1 MTNLD
6 DSTRKA
12 QTESTGDKTAGA
24 TEEELLASDRA
35 EPAGSDAVT
44 PFDFRHSNRL
54 PNSQL
59 TLLHV
64 LHDSFVRLLTQ
75 SLSLTLRSFV
85 SGNAMSVEQ
94 FTYGEFSAQM
104 QSPTCIVY
112 LSMLPYEGFAA
123 VEINHSLISPILDHV
138 LGGNGKIDSELDREL
153 TDIEKGM
160 LEGFFRIIPHDL
172 TEAWRPI
179 ASIGFA
185 YDCVETEPLLSN
197 RISRNEAVVV
207 IAMELRIGDK
217 VGKVNLAIPSI
228 TLKMLRHKFD
238 QQSTTKRTV
247 SPEIEAAIKQK
258 VAEEL
263 TVDLDCAVVGSRIRL
278 SDLLNLK
285 AGDMVDLG
293 IEFDRKGSLLVNGV
307 PKFRG
312 EVIVEGSKQALVI
325 ESA

>member
-6 DSTRKA
+6 DNTRKTPTPPA
-12 QTESTGDKTAGA
+12 VD
-24 TEEELLASDRA
+24 EETQSSDRGESA
-35 EPAGSDAVT
+35 ASESGVV

-59 TLLHV
+59 SLIHV
-64 LHDSFVRLLTQ
+64 LHDSFVRMLTS

-85 SGNAMSVEQ
+85 SGNVISVEQ
-94 FTYGEFSAQM
+94 FSYSEFSSRM

-112 LSMLPYEGFAA
+112 LSMLPYEGYAA
-123 VEINHSLISPILDHV
+123 VEVNHALIAPILDHV
-138 LGGNGKIDSELDREL
+138 LGGNGKIDSELDREI

-172 TEAWRPI
+172 TEAWKPI

-185 YDCVETEPLLSN
+185 FDCVETEPLLSN

-247 SPEIEAAIKQK
+247 SPETEAAIKQK
-258 VAEEL
+258 LSDSLKLDV
-263 TVDLDCAVVGSRIRL
+263 DCALVGPRIRL
-278 SDLLNLK
+278 SDLLHLK
-285 AGDMVDLG
+285 AGDLVDLG
-293 IEFDRKGSLLVNGV
+293 VEFDGKGSILANGV

-312 EVIVEGSKQALVI
+312 EVIAEGTKQALVI
-325 ESA
+325 ESTWIS

>member
-1 MTNLD
+1 MTSQD
-6 DSTRKA
+6 DNTRKA
-12 QTESTGDKTAGA
+12 SALNA
-24 TEEELLASDRA
+24 EEEAQGA
-35 EPAGSDAVT
+35 EREEALGSDTIT

-59 TLLHV
+59 NLIQV

-85 SGNAMSVEQ
+85 SGNVMSVEQ
-94 FTYGEFSAQM
+94 FAFGEFSARL

-112 LSMLPYEGFAA
+112 LSMLPYEGYAA
-123 VEINHSLISPILDHV
+123 VEVNHSLLAPILDHV

-172 TEAWRPI
+172 SEAWKPI

-185 YDCVETEPLLSN
+185 FDCVETEPLLSN

-207 IAMELRIGDK
+207 VTMELRIGDK
-217 VGKVNLAIPSI
+217 TGKVNLAVPSI
-228 TLKMLRHKFD
+228 TLKMLRHRFD
-238 QQSTTKRTV
+238 QQSTTKRAE
-247 SPEIEAAIKQK
+247 SPETEAAIKQK
-258 VAEEL
+258 LSGALSLDV
-263 TVDLDCAVVGSRIRL
+263 DCALVGARIRL
-278 SDLLNLK
+278 SDLLNLNV
-285 AGDMVDLG
+285 GDLVDLG
-293 IEFDRKGSLLVNGV
+293 VEFDRRGSVLVNGI
-307 PKFRG
+307 PKLRG
-312 EVIVEGSKQALVI
+312 EVIVEGARQALVI

>member
-1 MTNLD
+1 
-6 DSTRKA
+6 
-12 QTESTGDKTAGA
+12 
-24 TEEELLASDRA
+24 
-35 EPAGSDAVT
+35 
-44 PFDFRHSNRL
+44 
-54 PNSQL
+54 
-59 TLLHV
+59 

-85 SGNAMSVEQ
+85 SGNVITVEQ
-94 FTYGEFSAQM
+94 FSFGEFSARM

-112 LSMLPYEGFAA
+112 LSMLPYEGYAA
-123 VEINHSLISPILDHV
+123 VEVNHSLVAPILDHV

-172 TEAWRPI
+172 SEAWKPI

-185 YDCVETEPLLSN
+185 FDCVETEPLLSN

-217 VGKVNLAIPSI
+217 QGKVNLAIPSI
-228 TLKMLRHKFD
+228 TLKMLRHRFD
-238 QQSTTKRTV
+238 QQSTTKRAV
-247 SPEIEAAIKQK
+247 SPETEAAIKQK
-258 VAEEL
+258 IATGMKMDV
-263 TVDLDCAVVGSRIRL
+263 DCALVGARIRL

-285 AGDMVDLG
+285 VGDLVDLG
-293 IEFDRKGSLLVNGV
+293 VEFDRRGSLLVNGI
-307 PKFRG
+307 PKLQG

>member
-1 MTNLD
+1 MTNQD
-6 DSTRKA
+6 DSARKA
-12 QTESTGDKTAGA
+12 SSALEPDEDLQGA
-24 TEEELLASDRA
+24 ERDDLL
-35 EPAGSDAVT
+35 GSDSSIT

-59 TLLHV
+59 NLIQV
-64 LHDSFVRLLTQ
+64 LHESFVRLLTQ

-85 SGNAMSVEQ
+85 SGSVISVEQ
-94 FTYGEFSAQM
+94 FSFGEFSARM

-112 LSMLPYEGFAA
+112 LSMLPYEGYAA
-123 VEINHSLISPILDHV
+123 AEVNHSLLAPILDHV

-172 TEAWRPI
+172 SEAWKPI

-185 YDCVETEPLLSN
+185 FDCVETEPLLSN

-217 VGKVNLAIPSI
+217 TGKVNLAIPSL

-247 SPEIEAAIKQK
+247 SPEIEASIKQK
-258 VAEEL
+258 LSAEL
-263 TVDLDCAVVGSRIRL
+263 RLDVDCALVGARIRL

-285 AGDMVDLG
+285 EGDLVDLG
-293 IEFDRKGSLLVNGV
+293 VEFDRRGSLLVNGV
-307 PKFRG
+307 PKLRG
-312 EVIVEGSKQALVI
+312 EVIVEGSRQALVI

>member
-1 MTNLD
+1 MTSQD
-6 DSTRKA
+6 DNTRKA
-12 QTESTGDKTAGA
+12 SALNA
-24 TEEELLASDRA
+24 EEEAQGA
-35 EPAGSDAVT
+35 EREEALGSDTIT

-59 TLLHV
+59 NLIQV

-85 SGNAMSVEQ
+85 SGNVMSVEQ
-94 FTYGEFSAQM
+94 FAFGEFSARL

-112 LSMLPYEGFAA
+112 LSMLPYEGYAA
-123 VEINHSLISPILDHV
+123 VEVNHSLLAPILDHV

-172 TEAWRPI
+172 SEAWKPI

-185 YDCVETEPLLSN
+185 FDCVETEPLLSN

-207 IAMELRIGDK
+207 VTMELRIGDK
-217 VGKVNLAIPSI
+217 TGKVNLAVPSI
-228 TLKMLRHKFD
+228 TLKMLRHRFD
-238 QQSTTKRTV
+238 QQSTTKRTE
-247 SPEIEAAIKQK
+247 SPETEAAIKQK
-258 VAEEL
+258 LSGALSLDV
-263 TVDLDCAVVGSRIRL
+263 DCALVCARIRL
-278 SDLLNLK
+278 SDLLNLNV
-285 AGDMVDLG
+285 GDLVDLG
-293 IEFDRKGSLLVNGV
+293 VEFDRRGSVLVNGI
-307 PKFRG
+307 PKLRG
-312 EVIVEGSKQALVI
+312 EVIVEGARQALVI

>member
-1 MTNLD
+1 MANQD
-6 DSTRKA
+6 DSTRK
-12 QTESTGDKTAGA
+12 TTVPS
-24 TEEELLASDRA
+24 ELDDENQSLERGEVPASDA
-35 EPAGSDAVT
+35 IT

-59 TLLHV
+59 SLIHV

-85 SGNAMSVEQ
+85 SGNVISVEQ
-94 FTYGEFSAQM
+94 FAFGEFSARM

-112 LSMLPYEGFAA
+112 LSMLPYEGYAA
-123 VEINHSLISPILDHV
+123 VEVNHSLVAPILDHV

-172 TEAWRPI
+172 SEAWKPI

-185 YDCVETEPLLSN
+185 FDCVETEPLLSN

-217 VGKVNLAIPSI
+217 MGKVNLAIPSI
-228 TLKMLRHKFD
+228 TLKMLRHRFD

-247 SPEIEAAIKQK
+247 SPEAEAAIKQK
-258 VAEEL
+258 VSSGMKMD
-263 TVDLDCAVVGSRIRL
+263 VDCALVGSRIRL
-278 SDLLNLK
+278 RDLLNLK
-285 AGDMVDLG
+285 VGDLVDLG
-293 IEFDRKGSLLVNGV
+293 AEFDGRGSLLVNGIA
-307 PKFRG
+307 KLRG
-312 EVIVEGSKQALVI
+312 EVIVQGSKQAIVI

>member
-1 MTNLD
+1 MTNQD
-6 DSTRKA
+6 DSTRKM
-12 QTESTGDKTAGA
+12 AGA
-24 TEEELLASDRA
+24 PENEEDVQGHDRA
-35 EPAGSDAVT
+35 ELTSPDGPT

-59 TLLHV
+59 SLLHV

-85 SGNAMSVEQ
+85 SGNTISVEQ
-94 FTYGEFSAQM
+94 FTYGVFSAQM

-112 LSMLPYEGFAA
+112 LSMMPYEGYAA
-123 VEINHSLISPILDHV
+123 VEINHSLIAPILDHV

-207 IAMELRIGDK
+207 IAMDLRIGDK

-228 TLKMLRHKFD
+228 TLKMLRHKFE

-258 VAEEL
+258 LSEEL
-263 TVDLDCAVVGSRIRL
+263 VVD
-278 SDLLNLK
+278 
-285 AGDMVDLG
+285 VD
-293 IEFDRKGSLLVNGV
+293 
-307 PKFRG
+307 
-312 EVIVEGSKQALVI
+312 
-325 ESA
+325 

>member
-1 MTNLD
+1 MTSQD
-6 DSTRKA
+6 DNTRKA
-12 QTESTGDKTAGA
+12 SALNA
-24 TEEELLASDRA
+24 EEEAQGA
-35 EPAGSDAVT
+35 EREEALGSDTIT

-59 TLLHV
+59 NLIQV

-85 SGNAMSVEQ
+85 SGNVMSVEQ
-94 FTYGEFSAQM
+94 FAFGEFSARL

-112 LSMLPYEGFAA
+112 LSMLPYEGYAA
-123 VEINHSLISPILDHV
+123 VEVNHSLLAPILDHV

-172 TEAWRPI
+172 SEAWKPI

-185 YDCVETEPLLSN
+185 FDCVETEPLLSN

-207 IAMELRIGDK
+207 VTMELRIGDK
-217 VGKVNLAIPSI
+217 TGKVNLAVPSI
-228 TLKMLRHKFD
+228 TLKMLRHRFD
-238 QQSTTKRTV
+238 QQSTTKRTE
-247 SPEIEAAIKQK
+247 SPETEAAIKQK
-258 VAEEL
+258 LSGALSLDV
-263 TVDLDCAVVGSRIRL
+263 DCALVGARIRL
-278 SDLLNLK
+278 SDLLNLHV
-285 AGDMVDLG
+285 GDLVDLG
-293 IEFDRKGSLLVNGV
+293 VEFDRRGSVLVNGI
-307 PKFRG
+307 PKLRG
-312 EVIVEGSKQALVI
+312 EVIVEGARQALVI

>member
-6 DSTRKA
+6 DSARKTPA
-12 QTESTGDKTAGA
+12 PAAEQEPP
-24 TEEELLASDRA
+24 ESDRG
-35 EPAGSDAVT
+35 EPASPDGVE

-59 TLLHV
+59 SLIHV
-64 LHDSFVRLLTQ
+64 LHDSFVRMLTS

-85 SGNAMSVEQ
+85 SGNVVSVDQ
-94 FTYGEFSAQM
+94 LSYSEFSARM

-112 LSMLPYEGFAA
+112 LSMLPYEGYAA
-123 VEINHSLISPILDHV
+123 VEVNHALIAPILDHV
-138 LGGNGKIDSELDREL
+138 LGGNGKIDSELDREI

-185 YDCVETEPLLSN
+185 FDCVETEPLLSN

-217 VGKVNLAIPSI
+217 VGKVNLAVPSI

-238 QQSTTKRTV
+238 QQSTTKRAV
-247 SPEIEAAIKQK
+247 SPENEAAIKHRLSDTLK
-258 VAEEL
+258 FDV
-263 TVDLDCAVVGSRIRL
+263 DCALVGPRIRL
-278 SDLLNLK
+278 TDLLGLK
-285 AGDMVDLG
+285 AGDLVDLG
-293 IEFDRKGSLLVNGV
+293 VEFDRKGSILINGV

-325 ESA
+325 ESVQIN

>member
-1 MTNLD
+1 MSNPD
-6 DSTRKA
+6 DSARRPPPVSEA
-12 QTESTGDKTAGA
+12 DEDSQAPERDSAGA
-24 TEEELLASDRA
+24 EN
-35 EPAGSDAVT
+35 AVT

-59 TLLHV
+59 SLIHV
-64 LHDSFVRLLTQ
+64 LHDSFVRMLTQ

-85 SGNAMSVEQ
+85 SGNVISVDQ
-94 FTYGEFSAQM
+94 FAFGEFSARM

-112 LSMLPYEGFAA
+112 LSMLPYEGYAA
-123 VEINHSLISPILDHV
+123 VEVNHSLVAPILDHV

-172 TEAWRPI
+172 SEAWKPI

-185 YDCVETEPLLSN
+185 FDCVETEPLLSN

-217 VGKVNLAIPSI
+217 TGKVNLAIPSI
-228 TLKMLRHKFD
+228 TLKMLRHRFD
-238 QQSTTKRTV
+238 QQSTTRRTV
-247 SPEIEAAIKQK
+247 SPETEAAIKQK
-258 VAEEL
+258 LSEGLRLDV
-263 TVDLDCAVVGSRIRL
+263 DCALVGSRIRL
-278 SDLLNLK
+278 SDLLHLK
-285 AGDMVDLG
+285 VGDLVDLG
-293 IEFDRKGSLLVNGV
+293 VEFDRRGSLLVNGV
-307 PKFRG
+307 EKFRG

>member
-1 MTNLD
+1 MPNQD
-6 DSTRKA
+6 DNARK
-12 QTESTGDKTAGA
+12 TFPA
-24 TEEELLASDRA
+24 TEPDDEIQSA
-35 EPAGSDAVT
+35 ERGETGGSDSAVT

-54 PNSQL
+54 PKSQL
-59 TLLHV
+59 SLIHV
-64 LHDSFVRLLTQ
+64 LHDSFCRLLTQ

-85 SGNAMSVEQ
+85 SGNVITVEQ
-94 FTYGEFSAQM
+94 FAFGEFSARM

-112 LSMLPYEGFAA
+112 LSMLPYEGYAA
-123 VEINHSLISPILDHV
+123 VEVNHSLVAPILDHV

-172 TEAWRPI
+172 SEAWKPI

-185 YDCVETEPLLSN
+185 FDCVETEPLLSN

-217 VGKVNLAIPSI
+217 TGKVNLAIPSI
-228 TLKMLRHKFD
+228 TLKMLRHRFD

-247 SPEIEAAIKQK
+247 SPETEAAIKQK
-258 VAEEL
+258 IATGMRMDV
-263 TVDLDCAVVGSRIRL
+263 DCALVGSRIRL
-278 SDLLNLK
+278 SDLLNLNV
-285 AGDMVDLG
+285 GDLVDLG
-293 IEFDRKGSLLVNGV
+293 VEFDRRGSLLVNGI

-312 EVIVEGSKQALVI
+312 EVVVEGSKQALVI
-325 ESA
+325 EST

>member
-6 DSTRKA
+6 DNPRKGVTPA
-12 QTESTGDKTAGA
+12 AEEEFSGPDRGESQGSDNGA
-24 TEEELLASDRA
+24 TA
-35 EPAGSDAVT
+35 
-44 PFDFRHSNRL
+44 FDFRHSNRL

-59 TLLHV
+59 SLIHV
-64 LHDSFVRLLTQ
+64 LHESFVRTLTS

-85 SGNAMSVEQ
+85 SGNVISVDQMS
-94 FTYGEFSAQM
+94 YGEFSSKM

-112 LSMLPYEGFAA
+112 LSMLPYEGYAA
-123 VEINHSLISPILDHV
+123 VEVNNALVAPILDHV
-138 LGGNGKIDSELDREL
+138 LGGNGKIDSELDREI

-185 YDCVETEPLLSN
+185 FDCVETEPLLSN

-217 VGKVNLAIPSI
+217 MGKVNLAIPSI

-247 SPEIEAAIKQK
+247 SPENEAAIKQK
-258 VAEEL
+258 ISESL
-263 TVDLDCAVVGSRIRL
+263 NVDVDCALAGARIRL
-278 SDLLNLK
+278 NDLLNLQV
-285 AGDMVDLG
+285 GDLVDLG
-293 IEFDRKGSLLVNGV
+293 VEFDRKASLLVNGV
-307 PKFRG
+307 AKFRG
-312 EVIVEGSKQALVI
+312 EVVVEGSKQALVI
-325 ESA
+325 ESL

>member
-1 MTNLD
+1 MTNPD
-6 DSTRKA
+6 DNLRKGPPPAEPDENA
-12 QTESTGDKTAGA
+12 QSIDRGEPG
-24 TEEELLASDRA
+24 ASDN
-35 EPAGSDAVT
+35 AVL

-59 TLLHV
+59 SILHV
-64 LHDSFVRLLTQ
+64 LHDSFARLLTQ

-85 SGNAMSVEQ
+85 TGNVVSVDQ
-94 FTYGEFSAQM
+94 FTYGEFSTHM
-104 QSPTCIVY
+104 QSPTCIVF
-112 LSMLPYEGFAA
+112 LSMLPYEGHAA
-123 VEINHSLISPILDHV
+123 VEINHALIAPILDHV

-160 LEGFFRIIPHDL
+160 LEGFFRIVPHDL

-185 YDCVETEPLLSN
+185 FDSVETEPLLSN

-217 VGKVNLAIPSI
+217 TGKVNLAIPSI

-247 SPEIEAAIKQK
+247 SPEIETAIKQK
-258 VAEEL
+258 LAEGL
-263 TVDLDCAVVGSRIRL
+263 QLDVDCALVGSRIRL

-285 AGDMVDLG
+285 VGDLVDLG
-293 IEFDRKGSLLVNGV
+293 IEFDGRGSLLVNGV
-307 PKFRG
+307 PKFHG
-312 EVIVEGSKQALVI
+312 EVIAEGSRQALVI
-325 ESA
+325 ESAG

>member
-1 MTNLD
+1 MTSQD
-6 DSTRKA
+6 DNTRKA
-12 QTESTGDKTAGA
+12 SALNA
-24 TEEELLASDRA
+24 EEEAQGA
-35 EPAGSDAVT
+35 EREEALGSDTIT

-59 TLLHV
+59 NLIQV

-85 SGNAMSVEQ
+85 SGNVMSVEQ
-94 FTYGEFSAQM
+94 FAFGEFSARL

-112 LSMLPYEGFAA
+112 LSMLPYEGYAA
-123 VEINHSLISPILDHV
+123 VEVNHSLLAPILDHV

-172 TEAWRPI
+172 SEAWKPI

-185 YDCVETEPLLSN
+185 FDCVETEPLLSN

-207 IAMELRIGDK
+207 VTMELRIGDK
-217 VGKVNLAIPSI
+217 TGKVNLAVPSI
-228 TLKMLRHKFD
+228 TLKMLRHRFD
-238 QQSTTKRTV
+238 QQSTTKRTE
-247 SPEIEAAIKQK
+247 SPETEAAIKQK
-258 VAEEL
+258 LSGALSLDV
-263 TVDLDCAVVGSRIRL
+263 DCALVGARIRL
-278 SDLLNLK
+278 SDLLNLNV
-285 AGDMVDLG
+285 GDLVDLG
-293 IEFDRKGSLLVNGV
+293 VEFDRRGSVLVNGI
-307 PKFRG
+307 PKLRG
-312 EVIVEGSKQALVI
+312 EVIVEGARQALVI

>member
-6 DSTRKA
+6 DNPRKGPTSPGA
-12 QTESTGDKTAGA
+12 DEEFSGIDRGEAPLSDNGVTA
-24 TEEELLASDRA
+24 
-35 EPAGSDAVT
+35 
-44 PFDFRHSNRL
+44 FDFRHSNRL

-59 TLLHV
+59 SLIHV
-64 LHDSFVRLLTQ
+64 LHESFVRTLTS

-85 SGNAMSVEQ
+85 SGNVISVDQMS
-94 FTYGEFSAQM
+94 YGEFSSRM
-104 QSPTCIVY
+104 PSPTCIIY
-112 LSMLPYEGFAA
+112 LSMLPYEGYAA
-123 VEINHSLISPILDHV
+123 VEVNNAILDHV
-138 LGGNGKIDSELDREL
+138 LGGNGKIDSELDREI

-185 YDCVETEPLLSN
+185 FDCVETEPLLSN

-217 VGKVNLAIPSI
+217 MGKVNLAIPSI

-238 QQSTTKRTV
+238 QQSTTKRAV
-247 SPEIEAAIKQK
+247 SPETEAAIKQK
-258 VAEEL
+258 ISEML
-263 TVDLDCAVVGSRIRL
+263 KVDVDCALVGSRIRL
-278 SDLLNLK
+278 SDLLNLQV
-285 AGDMVDLG
+285 GDLVDLG
-293 IEFDRKGSLLVNGV
+293 VEFDRKGSLLVNGV

>member
-6 DSTRKA
+6 DNPSKA
-12 QTESTGDKTAGA
+12 TAAGTDEEFQASEKNEVVGA
-24 TEEELLASDRA
+24 DT
-35 EPAGSDAVT
+35 VV

-59 TLLHV
+59 SLIHV
-64 LHDSFVRLLTQ
+64 LHESFIRTLTS

-85 SGNAMSVEQ
+85 SGSVLSVDQ
-94 FTYGEFSAQM
+94 LSYGEFSARM
-104 QSPTCIVY
+104 QPPTCIVF
-112 LSMLPYEGFAA
+112 LSMLPYEGYAA
-123 VEINHSLISPILDHV
+123 VEMNHALVAPILDYV

-179 ASIGFA
+179 ASIGFTF
-185 YDCVETEPLLSN
+185 DCVETEPLLSN
-197 RISRNEAVVV
+197 RIARNEAVVV

-238 QQSTTKRTV
+238 QQSTMKRSV
-247 SPEIEAAIKQK
+247 SPETESAIKQK
-258 VAEEL
+258 VSSAL
-263 TVDLDCAVVGSRIRL
+263 KVDVEWALVGARIRL

-285 AGDMVDLG
+285 SGDLVDLG
-293 IEFDRKGSLLVNGV
+293 IEFDGRASMLINGV

-312 EVIVEGSKQALVI
+312 EVIVEGSRHALVI
-325 ESA
+325 EPA

>member
-1 MTNLD
+1 MTSQD
-6 DSTRKA
+6 DNTRKA
-12 QTESTGDKTAGA
+12 SALNA
-24 TEEELLASDRA
+24 EEEAQGA
-35 EPAGSDAVT
+35 EREEALGSDTIT

-59 TLLHV
+59 NLIQV

-85 SGNAMSVEQ
+85 SGNVMSVEQ
-94 FTYGEFSAQM
+94 FAFGEFSARL

-112 LSMLPYEGFAA
+112 LSMLPYEGYAA
-123 VEINHSLISPILDHV
+123 VEVNHSLLAPILDHV

-172 TEAWRPI
+172 SEAWKPI

-185 YDCVETEPLLSN
+185 FDCVETEPLLSN

-207 IAMELRIGDK
+207 VTMELRIGDK
-217 VGKVNLAIPSI
+217 TGKVNLAVPSI
-228 TLKMLRHKFD
+228 TLKMLRHRFD
-238 QQSTTKRTV
+238 QQSTTKRAE
-247 SPEIEAAIKQK
+247 SPETEAAIKQK
-258 VAEEL
+258 LSEALSLDV
-263 TVDLDCAVVGSRIRL
+263 DCALVGARIRL
-278 SDLLNLK
+278 SDLLNLNV
-285 AGDMVDLG
+285 GDLVDLG
-293 IEFDRKGSLLVNGV
+293 VEFDRRGSVLVNGI
-307 PKFRG
+307 PKLRG
-312 EVIVEGSKQALVI
+312 EVIVEGARQALVI

>member
-1 MTNLD
+1 MTNQD
-6 DSTRKA
+6 DSARKA
-12 QTESTGDKTAGA
+12 SPTPEPD
-24 TEEELLASDRA
+24 EELQGA
-35 EPAGSDAVT
+35 ERDDALGSDTSVT
-44 PFDFRHSNRL
+44 AFDFRHSNRL

-59 TLLHV
+59 NLIQV
-64 LHDSFVRLLTQ
+64 LHESFVRLLTQ

-85 SGNAMSVEQ
+85 TGNVMSVEQ
-94 FTYGEFSAQM
+94 FAFGEFSARM
-104 QSPTCIVY
+104 PSPTCILY
-112 LSMLPYEGFAA
+112 LSMVPYEGYAA
-123 VEINHSLISPILDHV
+123 VEINHSLLAPILDHV

-172 TEAWRPI
+172 SEAWKPI

-185 YDCVETEPLLSN
+185 FDCVETEPLLSN

-217 VGKVNLAIPSI
+217 TGKVNLAIPSL

-247 SPEIEAAIKQK
+247 SPEIEASIKHK
-258 VAEEL
+258 LSAEL
-263 TVDLDCAVVGSRIRL
+263 RLDVDCALVGARIRL

-285 AGDMVDLG
+285 VGDLVDLG
-293 IEFDRKGSLLVNGV
+293 VEFDRRGSLLVNGV
-307 PKFRG
+307 PKLRG